1 VPAYYALVVDEAQDN
16 DTGFLGEAP
25 AGFTA
30 GWWSIYFHMLR
41 QGAASPMALFFDPG
55 QRPLFRDRGTFDPDL
70 LCRHLSQPARLRLA
84 HAVRYARPILEFLKS
99 LSSETTANLVGTLRA
114 HGNMPEGPDVEI
126 YGESEDKV
134 ADRVKAIVKSWTGTG
149 YCKVEDILVLS
160 PHAKQESTALRE
172 WIHLGSWPIV
182 AYDKRR
188 PGDLSLLS
196 VNRAKGLDALGIILI
211 DVQPFEHCEE
221 GRARMDYFMGAS
233 RARQLL
239 AVVHTQGK

>member
-1 VPAYYALVVDEAQDN
+1 
-16 DTGFLGEAP
+16 
-25 AGFTA
+25 
-30 GWWSIYFHMLR
+30 
-41 QGAASPMALFFDPG
+41 
-55 QRPLFRDRGTFDPDL
+55 
-70 LCRHLSQPARLRLA
+70 
-84 HAVRYARPILEFLKS
+84 
-99 LSSETTANLVGTLRA
+99 
-114 HGNMPEGPDVEI
+114 MPEGPDVEI
-126 YGESEDKV
+126 YCESEDKV
-134 ADRVKAIVKSWTGTG
+134 ADRVKAIVTKWIGTG
-149 YCKVEDILVLS
+149 YCKIDDILVLS

-172 WIHLGSWPIV
+172 WIQLGSWPIV
-182 AYDKRR
+182 AYDNRR